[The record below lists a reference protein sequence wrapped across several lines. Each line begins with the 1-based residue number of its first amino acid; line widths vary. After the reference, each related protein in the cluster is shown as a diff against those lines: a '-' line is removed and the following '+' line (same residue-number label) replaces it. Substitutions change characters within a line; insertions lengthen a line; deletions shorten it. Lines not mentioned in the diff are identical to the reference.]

1 MRVWQTLFI
10 PFCMGLCGIAVA
22 GQENTSVAK
31 PEVTYSKDVAPLLKK
46 NCTVCHRPN
55 DIAPMSLI
63 TVLLLQR
70 FRLTLRFGELHLG

>member
-31 PEVTYSKDVAPLLKK
+31 PDITYSKDVAPLLKK

-55 DIAPMSLI
+55 DIAPMSLM

-70 FRLTLRFGELHLG
+70 FPFTLRFGELHLG